1 MMIDFPGV
9 VDSTHIIKDLIVNI
23 QRCSSE
29 IERLNLDKQSCEER
43 LKDLLCH
50 TKHGAHTHEF
60 LDYKITITTGSNLTL
75 DKNAFYE
82 YLTGEHKIDARYE
95 VVKPISSYELN
106 KKAITNLDMFGSQED
121 IALKNKF
128 VRQTEKKLHVR
139 IVKNEPKVTNDVYD
153 FSIDGVL
160 TEDIAQ

>member
-1 MMIDFPGV
+1 MNDFPEMS
-9 VDSTHIIKDLIVNI
+9 DSTHIIKDLIVNI

-29 IERLNLDKQSCEER
+29 IDRLNLDKQSFEER
-43 LKDLLCH
+43 LKDMLCH

-82 YLTGEHKIDARYE
+82 YLTGAHKIDDRYE
-95 VVKPISSYELN
+95 VVKPVSSYEIN

-121 IALKNKF
+121 IVLKNKF
-128 VRQTEKKLHVR
+128 IKYSEKKLHVK
-139 IVKNEPKVTNDVYD
+139 IVRKEPKATNDVYD